1 MEIQRRKHVLPGR
14 DPTQRPPL
22 PRVHVQDIS
31 RPYTCCLEYATKVI
45 LLYKFL
51 ISCIDLGNE
60 ILKRGLCMLYRNI

>member
-1 MEIQRRKHVLPGR
+1 MEIQRRKRVLPGR

-22 PRVHVQDIS
+22 PKVHDQDIS
-31 RPYTCCLEYATKVI
+31 QPCTCCLEYATKVI
-45 LLYKFL
+45 LLYTFL